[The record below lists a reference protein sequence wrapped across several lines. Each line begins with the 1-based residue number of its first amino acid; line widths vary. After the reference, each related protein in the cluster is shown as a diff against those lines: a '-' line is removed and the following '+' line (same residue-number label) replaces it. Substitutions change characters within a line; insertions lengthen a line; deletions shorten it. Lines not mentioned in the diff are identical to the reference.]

1 MGPNLT
7 YSLNRRIKMVTT
19 YTWDL
24 FKDPFFIGFNR
35 ELDRLSKVHSHAS
48 SSTYPPYNVIET
60 DDEDTYVIE
69 IAVAGFAKEDL
80 EITVK
85 DQTLTVKGEMK
96 DPEHTKFVHKG
107 IAARKFTR
115 EFALGEHIEVIGA
128 KVENGML
135 EIVLERIVPEEEK
148 PKTIKIK

>member
-1 MGPNLT
+1 
-7 YSLNRRIKMVTT
+7 MVTT

-35 ELDRLSKVHSHAS
+35 ELDRLSRVHSHAS
-48 SSTYPPYNVIET
+48 NSTYPPYNVIKT
-60 DDEDTYVIE
+60 DDEDKFIIE

-80 EITVK
+80 DITMK
-85 DQTLTVKGEMK
+85 DQTLVIKGEIK
-96 DPEHTKFVHKG
+96 DNKDDAKFVHRG

-115 EFALGEHIEVIGA
+115 EFALGEYIEVSGA

-135 EIVLERIVPEEEK
+135 TIDLERIVPEEEK

>member
-1 MGPNLT
+1 
-7 YSLNRRIKMVTT
+7 MVTT

-35 ELDRLSKVHSHAS
+35 ELDRLSKIHGHAS
-48 SSTYPPYNVIET
+48 SSTYPPYNVIKT
-60 DDEDTYVIE
+60 DDEDTFLIE
-69 IAVAGFAKEDL
+69 IAVAGFSKEDL
-80 EITVK
+80 EINVK
-85 DQTLTVKGEMK
+85 DQTLTVKGEIKESK
-96 DPEHTKFVHKG
+96 DDSKFVHRG

-115 EFALGEHIEVIGA
+115 EFALGEYIEVLGA

-135 EIVLERIVPEEEK
+135 TIDLERVVPEEEK